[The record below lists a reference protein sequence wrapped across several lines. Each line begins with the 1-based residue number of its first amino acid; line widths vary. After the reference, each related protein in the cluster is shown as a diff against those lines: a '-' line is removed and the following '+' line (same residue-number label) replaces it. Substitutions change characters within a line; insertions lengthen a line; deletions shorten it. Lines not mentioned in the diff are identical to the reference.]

1 MHDEL
6 TARQRAIRLRL
17 AGRSVNAIGAA
28 LGRVKAWFHKWWGRY
43 LQAGPEGLYD
53 LTRANH
59 HVAQRI
65 SPELERTILSIRRRL
80 LSVDTNWP
88 ELRDTNLPGEPARPA
103 CQAFFRRNLPSPEA
117 EGGCGE
123 RMPPP
128 APPGDR
134 GIVSPNFVRIRVH

>member
-17 AGRSVNAIGAA
+17 AGRSVHYICSA

-80 LSVDTNWP
+80 QVHAT
-88 ELRDTNLPGEPARPA
+88 PATRYSLTGATAIRAVPA
-103 CQAFFRRNLPSPEA
+103 SALTS
-117 EGGCGE
+117 
-123 RMPPP
+123 
-128 APPGDR
+128 
-134 GIVSPNFVRIRVH
+134 SST